1 MLKQERKIKK
11 SYKAGGEYMEGN
23 EYEISGAE
31 VERLRSLGYDIEMI

>member
-1 MLKQERKIKK
+1 
-11 SYKAGGEYMEGN
+11 MEGN